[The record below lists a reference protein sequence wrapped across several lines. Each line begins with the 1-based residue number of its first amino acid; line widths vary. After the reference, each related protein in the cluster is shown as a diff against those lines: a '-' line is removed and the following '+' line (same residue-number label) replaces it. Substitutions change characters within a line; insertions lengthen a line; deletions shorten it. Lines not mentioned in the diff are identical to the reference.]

1 MLSVSIEAPGESS
14 RHLQIDAFPCI
25 IGRQSEVPWNLKSWR
40 VAKSHARLDVVGHTL
55 SISDLGSLSG
65 TWVNGQ
71 RITQYGPLGEADE
84 IQIAGYRIRLQA
96 FSSDLGTSNKR
107 LIEKQDL
114 SKNQGGQRGVEG
126 ERGLG
131 VGRPDETSSA
141 SNLENLNDRSEI
153 ELHWRRR
160 LHQQLLDTI
169 DLRRH
174 DIRLL
179 GNEALAALVS
189 STLNELLD
197 KTEDFPGKLDRD
209 EVILQVCHEAIGLGP
224 LENLLNDESI
234 SEIMV
239 NGLTPIYVER
249 HGRLEQ
255 TAWRFTNAES
265 IRSVIDRIVAPIGR
279 RIDEASPMV
288 DARLQDGS
296 RVNAV
301 IAPLAVNGPS
311 ITIRRFNRRMMGPSD
326 LARLGSASQEMI
338 EFLRLCVEQRMNII
352 VAGGTGSG
360 KTTLL
365 NVLSSMIDE
374 GERIVTIEDAAE
386 LRLHHQNLV
395 TLEARPANAE
405 GRGQVQIR
413 DLVKNALRMRPD
425 RIVVGECR
433 GGEALDMLQAMNT
446 GHDGSL
452 TTVHAN
458 SPRDVISRLEVM
470 SLMAGMDIPV
480 QAIREQVAS
489 AVNIIV
495 QQSRFPDG
503 SRRITEIT
511 EVTGIEGNRVLMQA
525 IFRYRRDTDAHH
537 SAGFEATGQIPQ
549 FIDGLNLQ
557 GARCDLSW
565 FEQKR

>member
-1 MLSVSIEAPGESS
+1 MLSVCIDAPGEPS
-14 RHLQIDAFPCI
+14 RHLRIDTFPCI
-25 IGRQSEVPWNLKSWR
+25 IGRHSETPWNLRSWR
-40 VAKSHARLDVVGHTL
+40 VARAHARLDVVGEGLT
-55 SISDLGSLSG
+55 ISDLGSLAG

-71 RITQYGPLGEADE
+71 RIAQYGPLGEADE
-84 IQIAGYRIRLQA
+84 IQIAGYRIRLEA
-96 FSSDLGTSNKR
+96 FSADSEAAL
-107 LIEKQDL
+107 E
-114 SKNQGGQRGVEG
+114 GG
-126 ERGLG
+126 
-131 VGRPDETSSA
+131 SSA
-141 SNLENLNDRSEI
+141 SVKKSGSSPGNSTRSANLQMSEPRSSVARVASVAGAALTEL

-160 LHQQLLDTI
+160 LHRQLLETI

-179 GNEALAALVS
+179 GNEALEALVL

-197 KTEDFPGKLDRD
+197 KTEDFPPSLARA
-209 EVILQVCHEAIGLGP
+209 EVVMQVCYEAIGLGP
-224 LENLLNDESI
+224 LENLLKDDSI

-239 NGLTPIYVER
+239 NGLMPIYVER
-249 HGRLEQ
+249 QGRLQQ
-255 TAWRFTNAES
+255 TPWRFSNVEA
-265 IRSVIDRIVAPIGR
+265 IRAVIDRIVAPIGR

-301 IAPLAVNGPS
+301 ISPLAVNGPS
-311 ITIRRFNRRMMGPSD
+311 ITIRRFNRRMMSPSD
-326 LARLGSASQEMI
+326 LIRLGSASPIMI
-338 EFLRLCVEQRMNII
+338 EFLRLCVEQRLNII

-365 NVLSSMIDE
+365 NLLSAMIDE
-374 GERIVTIEDAAE
+374 DQRIVTIEDAAE
-386 LRLHHQNLV
+386 LRLNHQNLV
-395 TLEARPANAE
+395 TLEARPANSE
-405 GRGQVQIR
+405 GRGLVLIR

-452 TTVHAN
+452 TTIHAN

-470 SLMAGMDIPV
+470 ALMAGMDIPV

-495 QQSRFPDG
+495 QQARFPDG
-503 SRRITEIT
+503 TRRITEIT
-511 EVTGIEGNRVLMQA
+511 EVTGIEGSRVLMQA
-525 IFRYRRDTDAHH
+525 IFRFKRATDPGRPG
-537 SAGFEATGQIPQ
+537 GFEATGQVPQ
-549 FIDGLNLQ
+549 FIEEVGQQ
-557 GARCDLSW
+557 GVRFDLSW
-565 FEQKR
+565 FEEKA

>member
-1 MLSVSIEAPGESS
+1 MLSVCIDAPGEPS
-14 RHLQIDAFPCI
+14 RHLRIDTFPCI
-25 IGRQSEVPWNLKSWR
+25 IGRQSETPWNLKSWR
-40 VAKSHARLDVVGHTL
+40 VARAHARLDVVAEGLT
-55 SISDLGSLSG
+55 ISDLGSLAG

-71 RITQYGPLGEADE
+71 RISQYGPLGEADE
-84 IQIAGYRIRLQA
+84 IQIAGYRIRLEA
-96 FSSDLGTSNKR
+96 FSADCAAAPEDVSSLSVTKSGPWSGNTTRTVNPQISD
-107 LIEKQDL
+107 
-114 SKNQGGQRGVEG
+114 
-126 ERGLG
+126 
-131 VGRPDETSSA
+131 PSSSTVSVA
-141 SNLENLNDRSEI
+141 GAALTEL

-160 LHQQLLDTI
+160 LHRQLLETI

-179 GNEALAALVS
+179 GNDALEALVL

-197 KTEDFPGKLDRD
+197 MTEDFPPSLVRA
-209 EVILQVCHEAIGLGP
+209 EVVIQVCYEAVGLGP
-224 LENLLNDESI
+224 LENLLKDDSI

-239 NGLTPIYVER
+239 NGLMPIYVER
-249 HGRLEQ
+249 QGRLQQ
-255 TAWRFTNAES
+255 TPWRFSNVEA
-265 IRSVIDRIVAPIGR
+265 IRAVIDRIVAPIGR

-301 IAPLAVNGPS
+301 ISPLAVNGPS
-311 ITIRRFNRRMMGPSD
+311 ITIRRFNRRMMSPSD
-326 LARLGSASQEMI
+326 LIRLGSASPVMI
-338 EFLRLCVEQRMNII
+338 EFLRLCVEQRLNIV

-365 NVLSSMIDE
+365 NLLSAMIDE
-374 GERIVTIEDAAE
+374 DQRIVTIEDAAE
-386 LRLHHQNLV
+386 LRLNHQNLV
-395 TLEARPANAE
+395 TLEARPANSE
-405 GRGQVQIR
+405 GRGLVLIR

-452 TTVHAN
+452 TTIHAN

-470 SLMAGMDIPV
+470 ALMAGMDIPV

-495 QQSRFPDG
+495 QQARFPDG
-503 SRRITEIT
+503 TRRITEIA
-511 EVTGIEGNRVLMQA
+511 EVTGIEGSRVLMQA
-525 IFRYRRDTDAHH
+525 IFRFKRATEPGRPG
-537 SAGFEATGQIPQ
+537 GFEATGQVPQ
-549 FIDGLNLQ
+549 FIEEVGRQ
-557 GARCDLSW
+557 GGRFDLSW
-565 FEQKR
+565 FEEKA

>member
-1 MLSVSIEAPGESS
+1 MLSVCIEAPGELN
-14 RHLQIDAFPCI
+14 RHLQIESFPCI
-25 IGRQSEVPWNLKSWR
+25 IGRQSEIPWNFKSWR
-40 VAKSHARLDVVGHTL
+40 VAKSHARLDVVGESL
-55 SISDLGSLSG
+55 RISDLGSLAG

-71 RITQYGPLGEADE
+71 RISQYGPLGESDE

-96 FSSDLGTSNKR
+96 FSFDSMWSVNEAVMAIPGKSTFSAVKQGSDSENKS
-107 LIEKQDL
+107 IYPSGPGEI
-114 SKNQGGQRGVEG
+114 SPAGVALTE
-126 ERGLG
+126 L
-131 VGRPDETSSA
+131 
-141 SNLENLNDRSEI
+141 

-160 LHQQLLDTI
+160 LHRQLLETI

-179 GNEALAALVS
+179 ANDALEELVLT
-189 STLNELLD
+189 TLKELLD
-197 KTEDFPGKLDRD
+197 KIEDFPTMLIRD
-209 EVILQVCHEAIGLGP
+209 EVMVQVCHEAIGLGP
-224 LENLLNDESI
+224 LENLLKDESI

-239 NGLTPIYVER
+239 NGSMPIYVER
-249 HGRLEQ
+249 LGRLEQ
-255 TAWRFTNAES
+255 TRWRFSNPEA
-265 IRSVIDRIVAPIGR
+265 IRAVIDRIVAPIGR

-288 DARLQDGS
+288 DARLPDGS

-311 ITIRRFNRRMMGPSD
+311 ITIRRFNRRMMGPAD
-326 LARLGSASQEMI
+326 LIQLGSASLQMI
-338 EFLRLCVEQRMNII
+338 DFLRLCVEQRMNII

-365 NVLSSMIDE
+365 NLLSSMIDE
-374 GERIVTIEDAAE
+374 GERVVTIEDAAE
-386 LRLHHQNLV
+386 LRLNHQNLV
-395 TLEARPANAE
+395 TLEARPANSE
-405 GRGQVQIR
+405 GRGLVQIR

-470 SLMAGMDIPV
+470 ALMAGMDIPV

-503 SRRITEIT
+503 SRRITDIT

-525 IFRYRRDTDAHH
+525 IFRFRRPTDSKPA
-537 SAGFEATGQIPQ
+537 SYEATGQIPQ
-549 FIDGLNLQ
+549 FLEGLNQ
-557 GARCDLSW
+557 RGARVDLGW
-565 FEQKR
+565 FEQK

>member
-1 MLSVSIEAPGESS
+1 MLSVCIESPGEPN
-14 RHLQIDAFPCI
+14 RHLQIDSFPCI
-25 IGRQSEVPWNLKSWR
+25 IGRQSDAAWNLKSWR
-40 VAKSHARLDVVGHTL
+40 VAKSHARLDVVGQAL

-71 RITQYGPLGEADE
+71 RVSQYGPLGESDE
-84 IQIAGYRIRLQA
+84 IQIAGYRIRLEA
-96 FSSDLGTSNKR
+96 FSIGA
-107 LIEKQDL
+107 
-114 SKNQGGQRGVEG
+114 G
-126 ERGLG
+126 
-131 VGRPDETSSA
+131 
-141 SNLENLNDRSEI
+141 RSEADVSLTSRESSSVVPATRVRSGSFAADAEGDDRAGAPLNGLTDL

-160 LHQQLLDTI
+160 LHRQLLETI

-179 GNEALAALVS
+179 GNDALQDLVLA
-189 STLNELLD
+189 TLNELLD
-197 KTEDFPGKLDRD
+197 KVDDFPVSLVRD
-209 EVILQVCHEAIGLGP
+209 DVVMQVCYEAIGLGP
-224 LENLLNDESI
+224 LENLLKDESI

-239 NGLTPIYVER
+239 NGLMPIYVER
-249 HGRLEQ
+249 LGRLQQ
-255 TAWRFTNAES
+255 TRWRFSNAES
-265 IRSVIDRIVAPIGR
+265 IRAVIDRIVAPIGR

-301 IAPLAVNGPS
+301 ISPLAVNGPS
-311 ITIRRFNRRMMGPSD
+311 ITIRRFNRRMMGPAD
-326 LARLGSASQEMI
+326 LVKLGSASTEMI

-365 NVLSSMIDE
+365 NLLSSMIDE

-386 LRLHHQNLV
+386 LRLNHQNLV
-395 TLEARPANAE
+395 SLEARPANSE
-405 GRGQVQIR
+405 GRGLVQIR

-458 SPRDVISRLEVM
+458 TPRDVISRLEVM
-470 SLMAGMDIPV
+470 ALMAGMDIPV

-495 QQSRFPDG
+495 QQARFPDG
-503 SRRITEIT
+503 ARRITDIT

-525 IFRYRRDTDAHH
+525 IFRYKRAIDPRI
-537 SAGFEATGQIPQ
+537 SAGFEATGQVPQ
-549 FIDGLNLQ
+549 FLEGLNQQ
-557 GARCDLSW
+557 GARFDLSW
-565 FEQKR
+565 FELKS